1 MATEAQIKANRQNSQ
16 KSTGPRTA
24 EGKRV
29 VSQNAFKHGLFVD
42 KAVVRDESQDEY
54 DLRREAV
61 LAELQPVGEMES
73 IVAERLV
80 NLLWRLKR
88 AERMQNQSID
98 YLGIDQLAG
107 FRAESF
113 KERYR
118 KANGLSSDDPAI
130 AADHL
135 LLGRIAT
142 RDWSNCRVLDKM
154 MLYERRIEN
163 SMYKAIR
170 ELKRFQDARKL
181 DKSGTVEAK
190 VATCRG
196 RDALETRGRDARDTL
211 KKQSQ
216 KPALGRKS
224 EARIPKS
231 ETSQTE
237 KTKPISEKGKCVSTY
252 ASNDYDDRPR
262 CGPAESKA
270 NQIQF
275 HEPASGK
282 GMEKRACRKVPCG

>member
-1 MATEAQIKANRQNSQ
+1 MATEAQTNANRVNSQ

-61 LAELQPVGEMES
+61 LAELEPVGEMES
-73 IVAERLV
+73 IIAERLV
-80 NLLWRLKR
+80 NLSWRLKR

-98 YLGIDQLAG
+98 YLGMDQLAG

-130 AADHL
+130 AGDHL

-142 RDWSNCRVLDKM
+142 RDWSNCRVLDRM
-154 MLYERRIEN
+154 LLYERRIEN
-163 SMYKAIR
+163 SMYKAMN
-170 ELKRFQDARKL
+170 ELKKLQAARKA
-181 DKSGTVEAK
+181 E
-190 VATCRG
+190 R
-196 RDALETRGRDARDTL
+196 ARAAER
-211 KKQSQ
+211 QS
-216 KPALGRKS
+216 PAFGG
-224 EARIPKS
+224 KS
-231 ETSQTE
+231 ETRSSKSEIKVFE
-237 KTKPISEKGKCVSTY
+237 KTKPILERAKCVSTY
-252 ASNDYDDRPR
+252 ASESYDNMTRLQGR
-262 CGPAESKA
+262 ENKA
-270 NQIQF
+270 NQSQF
-275 HEPASGK
+275 KGSPEGAGRRKGVRQALSGSEVA
-282 GMEKRACRKVPCG
+282 GQMGP